1 MLLPRHGFGFKYAN
15 KCTKYLTVHKNLN
28 KGSNH
33 HIVYHTVL
41 MLFTYFTDTF
51 WEINMIV
58 SDTFLEINYY
68 LCNTFW
74 EIEV

>member
-33 HIVYHTVL
+33 YIVYHTVL
-41 MLFTYFTDTF
+41 MSFIYFIDTF
-51 WEINMIV
+51 WEMFIGLV
-58 SDTFLEINYY
+58 DTFLEIN
-68 LCNTFW
+68 TG
-74 EIEV
+74 